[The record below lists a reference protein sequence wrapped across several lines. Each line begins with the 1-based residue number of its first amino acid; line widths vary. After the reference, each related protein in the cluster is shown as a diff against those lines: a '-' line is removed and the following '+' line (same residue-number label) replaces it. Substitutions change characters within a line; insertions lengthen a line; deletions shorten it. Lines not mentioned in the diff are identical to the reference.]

1 VQPRQPGTVSL
12 NEALAVSTDDVG
24 HLEGWLTHFLC
35 FFRDRFTWS
44 GVETSMV
51 SSGLPADRR

>member
-24 HLEGWLTHFLC
+24 HLEGWLTHFVFLPGPLHLV
-35 FFRDRFTWS
+35 RS
-44 GVETSMV
+44 GDFDGVQRV
-51 SSGLPADRR
+51 AG